1 MMAEP
6 DDLPDELTSETVRAE
21 LERAGIAPTLPSLRE
36 LIANARAREHE
47 AERHRTQWPL
57 LWLVPAHVN
66 EEVARRA
73 ADHGVLVAERIGG
86 RWFCAVSNMQA
97 WLKRTG
103 RWFKSGAEE
112 QQWRKMLVNRKVQ

>member
-1 MMAEP
+1 MMADEP
-6 DDLPDELTSETVRAE
+6 DGLPEEISTAMTE
-21 LERAGIAPTLPSLRE
+21 AGFAATLRNLRE
-36 LIANARAREHE
+36 LIANAARAHEHE
-47 AERHRTQWPL
+47 AKERRQQWPL

-73 ADHGVLVAERIGG
+73 ADNGVLVAERVGG
-86 RWFCAVSNMQA
+86 RWFCTVPDMEA